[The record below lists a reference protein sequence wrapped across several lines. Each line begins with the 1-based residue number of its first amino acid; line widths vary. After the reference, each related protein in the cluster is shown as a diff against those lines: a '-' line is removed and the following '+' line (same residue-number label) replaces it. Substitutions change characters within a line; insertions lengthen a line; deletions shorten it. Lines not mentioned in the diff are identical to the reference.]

1 MGRIQAV
8 RAAAERG
15 QPGRPNFFLRELF
28 FEHGLGD
35 GAAANVT
42 DAHDEDVV
50 HG

>member
-8 RAAAERG
+8 RAAGERG
-15 QPGRPNFFLRELF
+15 QPGRPDFFLRELF